1 MRYPASSGAV
11 LGSSV
16 VRQCGVL
23 GARCDTRQDR
33 RACRLFL
40 GTRDRGRVPR
50 KQVGIGRFPL
60 GSEGGQKRGRL
71 WRLLFSLSFLLSLSL
86 LFSHPLLFSSS
97 FLFSF
102 FLPGP
107 PGPGR
112 AREGP
117 RRREEGTGPCRRRQ
131 FSEDGGV
138 FGGDEVFGGLGGFPR
153 TGGVFGGRGGF
164 RRKGRFSEEGEVFGG
179 GGGFSE
185 EGERGG
191 GGSGGP
197 LLRSFGRPRRAKST
211 KWLTVGSGHS
221 KCVLGV
227 VFWQHQEHEVA
238 YSSLRTFKMWP
249 GSCVLGT
256 RRARSGLQLAPGI
269 QNVAREWSSGNSKN
283 TKWPTVGSGHSKC
296 GPGME
301 FWELEDHEVRYCLL
315 KMSSAGFP
323 PDAAQ
328 TPLRSHDAL
337 VRHY

>member
-191 GGSGGP
+191 GGGFLRRSGEAFGGGG
-197 LLRSFGRPRRAKST
+197 RFGRKTFSEEGGVRRRGAISEEGEVFGGRGGF
-211 KWLTVGSGHS
+211 WRRGSFQRVGEER
-221 KCVLGV
+221 GV
-227 VFWQHQEHEVA
+227 F
-238 YSSLRTFKMWP
+238 
-249 GSCVLGT
+249 
-256 RRARSGLQLAPGI
+256 
-269 QNVAREWSSGNSKN
+269 
-283 TKWPTVGSGHSKC
+283 
-296 GPGME
+296 
-301 FWELEDHEVRYCLL
+301 
-315 KMSSAGFP
+315 
-323 PDAAQ
+323 
-328 TPLRSHDAL
+328 
-337 VRHY
+337 

>member
-1 MRYPASSGAV
+1 MVQYRKTSILYHGVPVRYRKNLVQYRKIVLYQTRLVLYQIRVCIVILHMRARPKCTWYDTGKIAIIQSFSGIVPERRLVRYPASSGAV

-112 AREGP
+112 ARKGP

-138 FGGDEVFGGLGGFPR
+138 FGGDEVF
-153 TGGVFGGRGGF
+153 
-164 RRKGRFSEEGEVFGG
+164 
-179 GGGFSE
+179 
-185 EGERGG
+185 
-191 GGSGGP
+191 
-197 LLRSFGRPRRAKST
+197 
-211 KWLTVGSGHS
+211 
-221 KCVLGV
+221 
-227 VFWQHQEHEVA
+227 
-238 YSSLRTFKMWP
+238 
-249 GSCVLGT
+249 
-256 RRARSGLQLAPGI
+256 
-269 QNVAREWSSGNSKN
+269 
-283 TKWPTVGSGHSKC
+283 
-296 GPGME
+296 
-301 FWELEDHEVRYCLL
+301 
-315 KMSSAGFP
+315 
-323 PDAAQ
+323 
-328 TPLRSHDAL
+328 
-337 VRHY
+337 

>member
-164 RRKGRFSEEGEVFGG
+164 RRNGRFSEEGEVFGG

-191 GGSGGP
+191 GGGFLRRSGEAFGGGG
-197 LLRSFGRPRRAKST
+197 RFGR
-211 KWLTVGSGHS
+211 
-221 KCVLGV
+221 
-227 VFWQHQEHEVA
+227 
-238 YSSLRTFKMWP
+238 RTF
-249 GSCVLGT
+249 
-256 RRARSGLQLAPGI
+256 
-269 QNVAREWSSGNSKN
+269 
-283 TKWPTVGSGHSKC
+283 
-296 GPGME
+296 
-301 FWELEDHEVRYCLL
+301 
-315 KMSSAGFP
+315 
-323 PDAAQ
+323 
-328 TPLRSHDAL
+328 
-337 VRHY
+337 